1 MFCDILEYN
10 SCLLAKTI
18 QTRTCRQVYEYMRSD
33 PSSTAQINHENRAN
47 CTSPVDRDG
56 KQLNGGQSTSGPHSN
71 NHHSDG
77 HDQNIHNNNHQQAA
91 FNSRPAAANRGSK
104 SRKQKARKT
113 HFLAY
118 KLHDAAAAAAAE
130 EEAAGGNISESEGTA
145 KNRKRKHASRPRRCL
160 LSF

>member
-10 SCLLAKTI
+10 SCLLAKAI
-18 QTRTCRQVYEYMRSD
+18 QTRTCRQVYEYMRLD
-33 PSSTAQINHENRAN
+33 PSSSAQINQESRAN

-56 KQLNGGQSTSGPHSN
+56 KHLNGGQSTSGQHN
-71 NHHSDG
+71 NNHHHSDG
-77 HDQNIHNNNHQQAA
+77 HDHHNLNNNHQQAS
-91 FNSRPAAANRGSK
+91 FNSRPAANRGNK

-130 EEAAGGNISESEGTA
+130 EEAAGGNISESEGTS
-145 KNRKRKHASRPRRCL
+145 KNRKRKHASRSRRC
-160 LSF
+160 